1 MNNYRLHP
9 EETTMRVRELAH
21 VFLKIADVDRSLAFY
36 RDTLGL
42 PVTQITRLNG
52 RRVAFFK
59 IGPNHHDFAIMEFPG
74 ILRDDVTH
82 VGVLHIAF
90 NIGEQDNLDALRD
103 AKARVEAA
111 GYKVLRATQHVVT
124 LSLYVEDPDGITVEL
139 FVDRDPAG
147 YRNVPEYLGGSASP
161 LAL

>member
-1 MNNYRLHP
+1 MQ
-9 EETTMRVRELAH
+9 VRELAH
-21 VFLKIADVDRSLAFY
+21 VVLKIADMDRSLAFY

-42 PVTQITRLNG
+42 PVAQIARLNS
-52 RRVAFFK
+52 RRLAFFK

-74 ILRDDVTH
+74 ISRDDVSRA
-82 VGVLHIAF
+82 GVLHIAF

-111 GYKVLRATQHVVT
+111 GYKVLRATQHMVT
-124 LSLYVEDPDGITVEL
+124 LSLYVEDPDGITIEL
-139 FVDRDPAG
+139 FVDRDPAR
-147 YRNVPEYLGGSASP
+147 YRDVPEYLGASASP